1 MKTLVTGGG
10 GFLGRAI
17 VEQLLLRG
25 DDVTVFARGNY
36 PALEA
41 QGAALIRGD
50 LQDAAAVSQACAG
63 VDAVFHVAANAHYW
77 GSWESF
83 YGPNVT
89 GTQNVIAACRRHAIP
104 KLIFTSTPSVVA
116 NGQNRSGVDESTPYP
131 ERYQSYYAHTKM
143 LAEKLVLN
151 ANCPE
156 LLTVA
161 LRPHVI
167 FGPRDTQIIPR
178 LVARARAGKLF
189 RVGDGRNKLDVTY
202 IDDAARAHLQA
213 ADALRPG
220 SAAAGSAYFISQDE
234 PVNLWDF
241 VNDLLVRL
249 DIPPV
254 ERAIPL
260 GAARAVGG
268 VLEFIYRTFRLSGEP
283 RLTRFLADELALD
296 HYYNIS
302 RAKRDLGYRPQLTIE
317 QAVQK
322 TVAYFRNQRVGSG
335 R

>member
-36 PALEA
+36 PAVEA
-41 QGAALIRGD
+41 LGAALIRGD

-63 VDAVFHVAANAHYW
+63 VDAVFHVAAKTDYW

-89 GTQNVIAACRRHAIP
+89 GTQNVIAACRRHAVP
-104 KLIFTSTPSVVA
+104 KLIFTSSPSVVA
-116 NGQNRSGVDESTPYP
+116 NGQHRAGVDESTSYP
-131 ERYQSYYAHTKM
+131 DHFEGCYPHTKM

-151 ANCPE
+151 ANCPD

-161 LRPHVI
+161 LRPHVV
-167 FGPRDTQIIPR
+167 FGPRDTHIIPR
-178 LVARARAGKLF
+178 LIDRALSGKLF

-220 SAAAGSAYFISQDE
+220 SPAAGSAYFISQGE

-241 VNDLLVRL
+241 VNLLLAKL
-249 DIPPV
+249 DAPPV
-254 ERAIPL
+254 ERGISLP
-260 GAARAVGG
+260 AARAIGG
-268 VLEFIYRTFRLSGEP
+268 VLEFVYRSFRLPGEP
-283 RLTRFLADELALD
+283 RITRFMANELALD
-296 HYYNIS
+296 HYFDIS

-317 QAVQK
+317 QAVEK
-322 TVAYFRNQRVGSG
+322 TVAYFRNQRPGG
-335 R
+335 RA